1 MKTLFSDIESVLVLS
16 PHTDD
21 MEFGCGGTIARLLRE
36 GKKVTNLVFSICEES
51 VPSGFESNTLE
62 KECLSSGE
70 VLGLEPESI
79 IINKFKVRKFPEMR
93 QDILEELVK
102 VRKSGN
108 FDLIFLPSSNDFHQ
122 DHRVIYE
129 EGLRAFKSYNLVGY
143 QLGWNN
149 LTTFNQFFIRL
160 EECDLDK
167 KVECLKEYKSQSF
180 RAYSTED
187 IIKSQAQL
195 LGLQSGQSK
204 YCESFEIIR
213 LFS

>member
-1 MKTLFSDIESVLVLS
+1 MKTLLSDIESVLVLS

-51 VPSGFESNTLE
+51 VPSGFENNILE
-62 KECLSSGE
+62 KECLSSGQ
-70 VLGLEPESI
+70 VLGLEPERVI
-79 IINKFKVRKFPEMR
+79 IKRFKVRKFPDQR
-93 QDILEELVK
+93 QDILEQLVK
-102 VRKSGN
+102 VRNDGN

-122 DHRVIYE
+122 DHKVIYE

-143 QLGWNN
+143 QLVWNN
-149 LTTFNQFFIRL
+149 LSTFNHFFIGL
-160 EECDLDK
+160 EERDLDK
-167 KVECLKEYKSQSF
+167 KVACIKEYKSQGF
-180 RAYSTED
+180 RPYSTEAFV
-187 IIKSQAQL
+187 KSHAQL
-195 LGLQSGQSK
+195 LGLQSGQGQ